1 MKLIASIEGTS
12 WRKQPTTSARAR
24 ERRIPSIGAARN
36 APRNTAVPGKAK
48 KLRAIVA
55 GSGAGAGATG
65 GVRITRPSS
74 PGVGNVRALTFKWEL
89 NDGSAHRKMKT
100 DASANGDHAL
110 RIAPTEGALSRTAG
124 APEPTSIVSRAFQSL
139 RNATITSSETIAA
152 TM

>member
-12 WRKQPTTSARAR
+12 GRKQPPTSARAR
-24 ERRIPSIGAARN
+24 ETRIPSIGAARN

-48 KLRAIVA
+48 KLKSIVA
-55 GSGAGAGATG
+55 GSGTGAGTTG

-110 RIAPTEGALSRTAG
+110 RSAPAGHALSRHGG
-124 APEPTSIVSRAFQSL
+124 APE
-139 RNATITSSETIAA
+139 
-152 TM
+152 